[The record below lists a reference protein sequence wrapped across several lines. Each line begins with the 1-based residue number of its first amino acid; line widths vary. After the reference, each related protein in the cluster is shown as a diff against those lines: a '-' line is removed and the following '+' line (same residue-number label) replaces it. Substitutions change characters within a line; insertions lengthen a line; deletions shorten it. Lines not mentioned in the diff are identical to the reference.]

1 VTLLALGNGA
11 PDLSSSIAA
20 VGEGHYEL
28 AINALLG
35 ARHTCFVHSWV
46 RFKYWQTWPLCFILL
61 HYAHTNTHSLV
72 RGFACDILAACCG

>member
-35 ARHTCFVHSWV
+35 ARHTCLVHSWV
-46 RFKYWQTWPLCFILL
+46 RFK
-61 HYAHTNTHSLV
+61 
-72 RGFACDILAACCG
+72 

>member
-35 ARHTCFVHSWV
+35 ARHTYLVYSWL
-46 RFKYWQTWPLCFILL
+46 RIK
-61 HYAHTNTHSLV
+61 
-72 RGFACDILAACCG
+72 